1 MSNMMPKCGRCHIF
15 RVRVVCLF
23 ICWVLSIAVGFS
35 VKSLP
40 PSARRLAL
48 CFAILLFFFSCLPSY
63 DRQQIEWSVPDWS
76 NFNEQANQQ
85 TRAIQLQS
93 IRCLQNVRI
102 QSRGFDTNER
112 QLKCMHQHCTPR
124 TQFRWDERKN
134 SNNNKMDM
142 MKYWSTIIQSE
153 MAMREW

>member
-1 MSNMMPKCGRCHIF
+1 MRPLPHISCSCRLSVYMLSVEHSRGLQCQISSPF
-15 RVRVVCLF
+15 GKEISALFCYFVV
-23 ICWVLSIAVGFS
+23 
-35 VKSLP
+35 
-40 PSARRLAL
+40 
-48 CFAILLFFFSCLPSY
+48 FFSCLPSY

-76 NFNEQANQQ
+76 NFNEQDNQQ